1 MNPKGEL
8 SQWEIVLVDFP
19 FVDLT
24 SRKLRPAL
32 VASNKELN
40 RISNAIVVL
49 QITSNLNSG
58 FAEYNVGITDRDVI
72 RYAGTR
78 PLRPSLIKPYVVFTL
93 EKSLIRKRIG
103 VLREEKIQEVKE
115 GLKRV
120 FGLYG
125 QPMRVS
131 SPLGRNFPHHPERS
145 GEEGLKS

>member
-1 MNPKGEL
+1 M
-8 SQWEIVLVDFP
+8 WDFP

-103 VLREEKIQEVKE
+103 VLREEKIREVKE

-120 FGLYG
+120 FGL
-125 QPMRVS
+125 
-131 SPLGRNFPHHPERS
+131 
-145 GEEGLKS
+145 